1 LVFPSLHAKTSTPAA
16 GLNNLVGEKS
26 PLHSKPLLTGV
37 SEYNR
42 LITAVTFELPVTYA
56 QFRARDKRGDC
67 SACRRRLLIPR
78 KITNDGGIIAR
89 RCKQRFE
96 RNYSMLYWMW
106 IPRLDIS
113 SRNRSAG
120 MSRSCSTPPRLV
132 MAPEAIICTTIEAGN
147 AVVRIMAL
155 ISVLGS

>member
-1 LVFPSLHAKTSTPAA
+1 MDAENRDLQQLLWHRHRLVQMRTRIM
-16 GLNNLVGEKS
+16 
-26 PLHSKPLLTGV
+26 
-37 SEYNR
+37 NR
-42 LITAVTFELPVTYA
+42 LLVVALNEGV
-56 QFRARDKRGDC
+56 
-67 SACRRRLLIPR
+67 RRKNALWRPAGVY
-78 KITNDGGIIAR
+78 DGGIIAR

-120 MSRSCSTPPRLV
+120 MSRSCSMPPRLV